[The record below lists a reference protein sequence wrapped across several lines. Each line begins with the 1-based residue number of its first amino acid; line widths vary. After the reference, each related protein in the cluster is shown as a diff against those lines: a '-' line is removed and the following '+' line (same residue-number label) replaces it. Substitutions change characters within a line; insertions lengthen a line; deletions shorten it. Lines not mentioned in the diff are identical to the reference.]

1 VGAGSVARARRGVAD
16 VEPAA
21 GAEGVIHVIKKV
33 LAAIIV
39 LAFAVGSAAMVAPLF
54 FLRPERQREAVRHAP
69 APTRVRVP
77 AVGVD
82 APVEPETAT
91 KAGGLTLPGD
101 VTWVGWFAPG
111 VHPGQPGDAVLA
123 GQVDASGLA
132 ALARLGEARLG
143 SRIEV
148 DLTDGTTL
156 TFDVTSTERY
166 DGGGQPADLFARG
179 GTPRLS
185 LIASGPTRFVV
196 EATLRPAR

>member
-1 VGAGSVARARRGVAD
+1 VAD
-16 VEPAA
+16 VEPGA

-33 LAAIIV
+33 LAAIVV

-54 FLRPERQREAVRHAP
+54 FLRPERQREAVRHVP
-69 APTRVRVP
+69 APTRLRIP

-91 KAGGLTLPGD
+91 KSGALTLPGD
-101 VTWVGWFAPG
+101 VTWVGWYAPG
-111 VHPGQPGDAVLA
+111 VHPGQAGDAVLA
-123 GQVDASGLA
+123 GQVDASGVA
-132 ALARLGEARLG
+132 ALARLAEVHAG

-156 TFDVTSTERY
+156 TFDVTRAERY
-166 DGGGQPADLFARG
+166 QGGRQPDDLFARG

-185 LIASGPTRFVV
+185 LIASGPARFVV